1 VATIVDLVDTLT
13 WRQVDFGSVV
23 LAGIAGGYLMALVG
37 LWAGRVPHLVAVDI
51 ADYGRRYM
59 VSDRASAWL
68 IGLFSHLFNS
78 VLLVLLWAMVIVPNL
93 DIHRVLSALIW
104 GEVLA
109 IGLRGNGR
117 PLTASGSWAKPAT
130 PDCGQPDTVGLR
142 DRSLYA
148 DAVIHIRRWYCTA
161 VASRWPVGWP
171 VRCEP
176 MICTVSSSAT
186 PACCRPIASR

>member
-13 WRQVDFGSVV
+13 WRQVDFGSVL

-93 DIHRVLSALIW
+93 DIHRVLSGLIW
-104 GEVLA
+104 GEALA
-109 IGLRGNGR
+109 IGLAGGMVGPLSGIGFMGLKTGNTR
-117 PLTASGSWAKPAT
+117 FALTNILMHAVWGFVIGA
-130 PDCGQPDTVGLR
+130 
-142 DRSLYA
+142 LY
-148 DAVIHIRRWYCTA
+148 
-161 VASRWPVGWP
+161 VAR
-171 VRCEP
+171 
-176 MICTVSSSAT
+176 
-186 PACCRPIASR
+186 